1 MANYSIYDEVN
12 IEEIKADLLAVF
24 KSPNPFAIY
33 MNSKNVKNKFS
44 AFITTLS
51 NKISN

>member
-1 MANYSIYDEVN
+1 MANYSIYNDVSVDDV
-12 IEEIKADLLAVF
+12 KSDLMKVF

-33 MNSKNVKNKFS
+33 MNSKNVKDKLS
-44 AFITTLS
+44 AFITSLS

>member
-1 MANYSIYDEVN
+1 MANYSIYNDVN
-12 IEEIKADLLAVF
+12 IDDVKAELLTVF

-33 MNSKNVKNKFS
+33 MNSKNVKDKFS
-44 AFITTLS
+44 AFITALS